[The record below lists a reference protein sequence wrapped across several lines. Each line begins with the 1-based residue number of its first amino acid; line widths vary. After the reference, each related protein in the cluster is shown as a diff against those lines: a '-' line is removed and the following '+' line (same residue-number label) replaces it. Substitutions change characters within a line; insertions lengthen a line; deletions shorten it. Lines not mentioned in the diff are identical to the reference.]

1 MARLSVH
8 SLSEVL
14 DKEKDKDLQEEYR
27 SQEVD
32 RVSFQHESPKN
43 FKENHFNSKTSLS
56 ITIDDQE

>member
-1 MARLSVH
+1 MARMSVH

-43 FKENHFNSKTSLS
+43 VKENQFNS
-56 ITIDDQE
+56 